1 MNLPKIAIL
10 IKIASLEFEKIS
22 NTILSSRNLTASQY
36 RILKFLYS
44 QQEKQTRIVDI
55 ERHCSITHPTTL
67 GLLEVLE
74 KKGFILKRINPEDA
88 RSKRISLTKK
98 AKSMQS
104 ELERIGDQIDELFTV
119 NLSGEEKR
127 CLQKLLSKLQNLNAT
142 GSRNQRKKTFNAANI
157 EK

>member
-88 RSKRISLTKK
+88 RSKR
-98 AKSMQS
+98 
-104 ELERIGDQIDELFTV
+104 
-119 NLSGEEKR
+119 
-127 CLQKLLSKLQNLNAT
+127 
-142 GSRNQRKKTFNAANI
+142 KKTFNAANI